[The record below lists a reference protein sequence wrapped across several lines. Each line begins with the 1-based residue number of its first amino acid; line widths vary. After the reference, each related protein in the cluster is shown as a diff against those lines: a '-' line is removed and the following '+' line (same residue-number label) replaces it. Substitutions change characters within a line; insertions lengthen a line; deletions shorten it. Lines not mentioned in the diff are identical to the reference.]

1 MLCKTRRWSYLRQV
15 LMQLLRVL
23 EIEILHFRFRFLEF
37 FEPLIFIYKICY
49 TIAGT
54 RLILKFARVVSISLT
69 TLDVTQSGLVGWRRQ
84 SFLALVL
91 VLNLV
96 VLIVLLGL
104 EKIQGVL
111 NSLGFHQSCV
121 ISPKHLRSKSW
132 HYCRAW
138 IWTSTQAT
146 CSKHSLRILLELINL
161 LLLSHL
167 IHWLHEDALEK
178 MKMRRCLHCWD
189 LERYQEMRDRECCWR
204 RHQRQKIL

>member
-1 MLCKTRRWSYLRQV
+1 MLLKLNLTRLMLCKTRRWSYLRQV

-37 FEPLIFIYKICY
+37 FEPLILIYKICY

-121 ISPKHLRSKSW
+121 ISPKYLGS
-132 HYCRAW
+132 
-138 IWTSTQAT
+138 
-146 CSKHSLRILLELINL
+146 
-161 LLLSHL
+161 
-167 IHWLHEDALEK
+167 
-178 MKMRRCLHCWD
+178 
-189 LERYQEMRDRECCWR
+189 
-204 RHQRQKIL
+204 